1 MDVTGRNRHI
11 RPPFDRYGHPMA
23 VSLLPLIPSMFRT
36 LHRGAASLAAL
47 TLLCAPA
54 SARAQAAL
62 AATPV
67 AQEFDKLHFRSI
79 GPATMSGR
87 ISDLAIY
94 EANPAIW
101 YVGSAHGGVWKTTSN
116 GAIFTPLFQD
126 QGLIAIGDVAV
137 SQINPDLVWV
147 GTGESNNRQSTS
159 WGGGIYKSTDGGKTF
174 AMMGLPQSKHIN
186 RIVIHPAN
194 NDVVLVAATGP
205 LFGPGGERGVYKTTD
220 GGKSWKRVLTV
231 DDETG
236 ANELV
241 MSATD
246 PNILFAS
253 TYQRRRTACCM
264 NGGGP
269 GSALWKST
277 DGGDTWTKVTGTGF
291 PTGSLG
297 RIAVDVFRQSA
308 NIVYATV
315 EGPAPAAQR
324 AAAATENMDAA
335 PTAPPAPA
343 ARGVVAGVSGLYKS
357 TDGGASWTKQSNTN
371 ARPMYF
377 SQLRIDPV
385 NPERIYMGGVGLHL
399 SVDGGRTFETD
410 AALVTHDDVHGIW
423 IDPKNPEHVIIGNDG
438 GLATSYDMART
449 WQFIENVPVGLFY
462 HVGFDME
469 TPYNVCGGMQDNYDW
484 CGPSASRMN
493 RGIFNYDWFQILGG
507 DGFVAIPDLRDSR
520 IVYTESQDGNMVR
533 RNKVT
538 GESKSIRPTPQ
549 NVANATAGEA
559 YRFHWDTPLMLS
571 PNDPGTLLAAANR
584 VFRSTDRG
592 DSWTAISPDLTKNEK
607 RDSIVTMGLKGSEIA
622 ISRNDGISQW
632 PTIVALAESPKQ
644 KGVFYTGT
652 DDGTVS
658 MSKDNGA
665 TWQNITKNLPGFP
678 AGHAFVSEVVPSR
691 FESGTVY
698 ITVDNHR
705 LNDYESYVW
714 ASTDFGATFKSLTAT
729 LKGEVV
735 KTLTE
740 DTRNP
745 DVLYIG
751 TETGIFLTLD
761 RGKSWKRLK
770 ANFPTVRV
778 DELTIHPRDNA
789 LLVAT
794 HGRALWILDHLE
806 PIQEFNAAQKAD
818 ATLFT
823 PGQSLQWKAK
833 DDRNDE
839 FWGHQFFT
847 GENPPTETVLQ
858 LHLKKAVTN
867 PMLRISDASGAV
879 VRELPV
885 PAAKNVAGIQ
895 TVCWDQRVEPIGDAP
910 PVGGAPAG
918 RAPAGG
924 GGFGGARG
932 PIPGMPTPLPTVGY
946 LPDNPCAAAG
956 GAAGGGFGR
965 GGGGANQGPLVLPG
979 TYSVALV
986 VDGKTV
992 ESKKLTIVMDPLV
1005 QLTQAERVAYNGLAT
1020 ALHNAQQAGAAAAAP
1035 MTALLVEV
1043 RKAAAKMD
1051 STPTLADSV
1060 KTQFAAFRKEFD
1072 VVRAKLGAGAPA
1084 VAFGPGGG
1092 GGAAG
1097 FGAADAN
1104 VLARLGAVKS
1114 GMLGV
1119 WETPSDAV
1127 QKQAAAAKASV
1138 EAAVAE
1144 SKAFMARATAMSALL
1159 AANGITLT
1167 VPAS

>member
-1 MDVTGRNRHI
+1 M
-11 RPPFDRYGHPMA
+11 
-23 VSLLPLIPSMFRT
+23 SRT
-36 LHRGAASLAAL
+36 LHSRAALLAAL
-47 TLLCAPA
+47 SLLCAP
-54 SARAQAAL
+54 L
-62 AATPV
+62 AV
-67 AQEFDKLHFRSI
+67 HAQEFDKLHFRSI

-116 GAIFTPLFQD
+116 GALFTPLFQD

-186 RIVIHPAN
+186 RIVMHPTN

-220 GGKSWKRVLTV
+220 GGKSWKQVLTV

-277 DGGDTWTKVTGTGF
+277 DGGETWVKVTGTGF
-291 PTGSLG
+291 PTGPLG
-297 RIAVDVFRQSA
+297 RISVDVFRQSP

-315 EGPAPAAQR
+315 EGPAPSAQR
-324 AAAATENMDAA
+324 AGAATENMNPA
-335 PTAPPAPA
+335 PAAPA

-357 TDGGASWTKQSNTN
+357 NDGGATWTKQSNTN

-385 NPERIYMGGVGLHL
+385 NPDRIYMGGVGLHL
-399 SVDGGRTFETD
+399 SLDGGRTFETD
-410 AALVTHDDVHGIW
+410 VALVTHDDVHGIW
-423 IDPKNPEHVIIGNDG
+423 INPKNPDHVIIGSDG
-438 GLATSYDMART
+438 GLSTSYDMSRT
-449 WQFIENVPVGLFY
+449 WSFLPNVPVGLFY
-462 HVGFDME
+462 HVSFDME

-520 IVYTESQDGNMVR
+520 IIYTESQDGNMVR

-538 GESKSIRPTPQ
+538 GESKAIRPTPQ
-549 NVANATAGEA
+549 NVVNATAGEA

-571 PNDPGTLLAAANR
+571 PNDPSVLLAAANR

-607 RDSIVTMGLKGSEIA
+607 RDDIVTMGLKGSDIA

-632 PTIVALAESPKQ
+632 PTIVALSESPKQ

-698 ITVDNHR
+698 ITVANYR
-705 LNDYESYVW
+705 QNDYAPYVW
-714 ASTDFGATFKSLTAT
+714 MSTDFGATFRAITSGLN
-729 LKGEVV
+729 GEVV
-735 KTLTE
+735 RTLTE

-745 DVLYIG
+745 DVLYVG

-778 DELTIHPRDNA
+778 DELAIHPRDNA

-806 PIQEFNAAQKAD
+806 PIQEFSAAQKAD

-823 PGQSLQWKAK
+823 PGSSLQWKAK

-858 LHLKKAVTN
+858 MHLKKAVTN
-867 PMLRISDASGAV
+867 PMLRISDANGAA
-879 VRELPV
+879 VRELAV
-885 PAAKNVAGIQ
+885 PTAKNVAGIQ
-895 TVCWDQRVEPIGDAP
+895 TVCWDQRVEPIPDA
-910 PVGGAPAG
+910 APAG
-918 RAPAGG
+918 GPPAGGPGGGG
-924 GGFGGARG
+924 GGFGGGGRG
-932 PIPGMPTPLPTVGY
+932 PIAGLPTPLPTIGY
-946 LPDNPCAAAG
+946 LPENPCAAAG
-956 GAAGGGFGR
+956 GAGAGGGGFGR

-979 TYSVALV
+979 TYTVALV

-992 ESKKLTIVMDPLV
+992 ASKPLTIVMDPEV
-1005 QLTQAERVAYNGLAT
+1005 QLTAAQRVAYNALAT
-1020 ALHNAQQAGAAAAAP
+1020 ELHTAQQAGAAAAAP
-1035 MTALLVEV
+1035 MTALLAEV

-1060 KTQFAAFRKEFD
+1060 KTQFAAFRKDFD
-1072 VVRAKLGAGAPA
+1072 AVRAKLGAGAPV

-1092 GGAAG
+1092 GGGGAG
-1097 FGAADAN
+1097 FGSNDAN

-1119 WETPSDAV
+1119 WETPSASV
-1127 QKQAAAAKASV
+1127 QSQATSAKAAV

-1144 SKAFMARATAMSALL
+1144 AKTLMARARSLRALL
-1159 AANGITLT
+1159 AANGITMA
-1167 VPAS
+1167 VPAI

>member
-1 MDVTGRNRHI
+1 M
-11 RPPFDRYGHPMA
+11 
-23 VSLLPLIPSMFRT
+23 SRT
-36 LHRGAASLAAL
+36 LHRRAASLAAL
-47 TLLCAPA
+47 SLLCAPI
-54 SARAQAAL
+54 AAH
-62 AATPV
+62 

-101 YVGSAHGGVWKTTSN
+101 YVGTAHGGVWKTTSN
-116 GAIFTPLFQD
+116 GALFTPLFQD

-159 WGGGIYKSTDGGKTF
+159 WGSGVYKSTDGGKTF

-186 RIVIHPAN
+186 RIVMHPTN

-220 GGKSWKRVLTV
+220 GGKSWKQVLKG
-231 DDETG
+231 DDDTG
-236 ANELV
+236 ANDLV
-241 MSATD
+241 MSSTD

-253 TYQRRRTACCM
+253 MYQRRRTACCM

-291 PTGSLG
+291 PTGPLG
-297 RIAVDVFRQSA
+297 RIAVDVFRQSP

-315 EGPAPAAQR
+315 EGPAPTAQR
-324 AAAATENMDAA
+324 AAAATENMN
-335 PTAPPAPA
+335 PAPA
-343 ARGVVAGVSGLYKS
+343 GRGVVAGVSGLYKS
-357 TDGGASWTKQSNTN
+357 TDGGATWTKQSNTN

-423 IDPKNPEHVIIGNDG
+423 IDPKNPDHVIIGNDG
-438 GLATSYDMART
+438 GLATSYDMSRT

-520 IVYTESQDGNMVR
+520 IIYTESQDGNMVR

-549 NVANATAGEA
+549 NVGNATAGEA

-571 PNDPGTLLAAANR
+571 PNDPGVLLAAANR

-607 RDSIVTMGLKGSEIA
+607 RDDIVTMGLKGSDIA

-632 PTIVALAESPKQ
+632 PTIVALSESPKQ

-705 LNDYESYVW
+705 LNDYAPYVW
-714 ASTDFGATFKSLTAT
+714 MSTDFGASFKPITVGLI
-729 LKGEVV
+729 GEVV

-745 DVLYIG
+745 DVLYVG
-751 TETGIFLTLD
+751 TDTGIFLTLD
-761 RGKSWKRLK
+761 RGKTWKRLK

-806 PIQEFNAAQKAD
+806 PIQEFTTAQKAD

-823 PGQSLQWKAK
+823 PGPSLQWKAK

-858 LHLKKAVTN
+858 VHLKKAVAN
-867 PMLRISDASGAV
+867 PMLRISDAKGAV
-879 VRELPV
+879 VRELTL

-895 TVCWDQRVEPIGDAP
+895 TVCWDQRVEPIREAT
-910 PVGGAPAG
+910 PAG
-918 RAPAGG
+918 GPPAGGPGSG
-924 GGFGGARG
+924 GGFGGGGRG
-932 PIPGMPTPLPTVGY
+932 PLPGMPTPLPTVGY
-946 LPDNPCAAAG
+946 LPENPCAAAG
-956 GAAGGGFGR
+956 GAGGAGGGFGR
-965 GGGGANQGPLVLPG
+965 GGGGANQGPQVLPG
-979 TYSVALV
+979 TYTVALV

-992 ESKKLTIVMDPLV
+992 ESKPLTIVMDPQV
-1005 QLTQAERVAYNGLAT
+1005 QFTAAQRAAYNALAT
-1020 ALHNAQQAGAAAAAP
+1020 DLHTAQQAGAAAATP
-1035 MTALLVEV
+1035 MTALLAEV
-1043 RKAAAKMD
+1043 RKAAAKID

-1060 KTQFAAFRKEFD
+1060 KSQFAAFRKDFD
-1072 VVRAKLGAGAPA
+1072 AVRGKLGAGAPA
-1084 VAFGPGGG
+1084 VPFGPGGG
-1092 GGAAG
+1092 GGGGAG
-1097 FGAADAN
+1097 FGANDAN

-1114 GMLGV
+1114 GMLGL
-1119 WETPSDAV
+1119 WETPSESV
-1127 QKQAAAAKASV
+1127 QTQAASAKAAV

-1144 SKAFMARATAMSALL
+1144 SKTFMARARSMSALL
-1159 AANGITLT
+1159 AANGITMA
-1167 VPAS
+1167 VPAN

>member
-1 MDVTGRNRHI
+1 M
-11 RPPFDRYGHPMA
+11 
-23 VSLLPLIPSMFRT
+23 SRT
-36 LHRGAASLAAL
+36 LHRRAASLAAL
-47 TLLCAPA
+47 SLLCAPI
-54 SARAQAAL
+54 AAH
-62 AATPV
+62 

-101 YVGSAHGGVWKTTSN
+101 YVGTAHGGVWKTTSN
-116 GAIFTPLFQD
+116 GALFTPLFQD

-159 WGGGIYKSTDGGKTF
+159 WGSGVYKSTDGGKTF

-186 RIVIHPAN
+186 RIVMHPTN

-220 GGKSWKRVLTV
+220 GGKSWKQVLKG
-231 DDETG
+231 DDDTG
-236 ANELV
+236 ANDLV
-241 MSATD
+241 MSSTD

-253 TYQRRRTACCM
+253 MYQRRRTACCM

-291 PTGSLG
+291 PTGPLG
-297 RIAVDVFRQSA
+297 RIAVDVFRQSP

-315 EGPAPAAQR
+315 EGPAPTAQR
-324 AAAATENMDAA
+324 AAAATENMN
-335 PTAPPAPA
+335 PAPA
-343 ARGVVAGVSGLYKS
+343 GRGVVAGVSGLYKS
-357 TDGGASWTKQSNTN
+357 TDGGATWTKQSNTN

-423 IDPKNPEHVIIGNDG
+423 IDPKNPDHVIIGNDG
-438 GLATSYDMART
+438 GLATSYDMSRT

-520 IVYTESQDGNMVR
+520 IIYTESQDGNMVR

-549 NVANATAGEA
+549 NVGNATAGEA

-571 PNDPGTLLAAANR
+571 PNDPGVLLAAANR

-607 RDSIVTMGLKGSEIA
+607 RDDIVTMGLKGSDIA

-632 PTIVALAESPKQ
+632 PTIVALSESPKQ

-705 LNDYESYVW
+705 LNDYAPYVW
-714 ASTDFGATFKSLTAT
+714 MSTDFGASFKPITVGLI
-729 LKGEVV
+729 GEVV

-745 DVLYIG
+745 DVLYVG

-761 RGKSWKRLK
+761 RGKTWKRLK

-806 PIQEFNAAQKAD
+806 PIQEFTTAQKAD

-823 PGQSLQWKAK
+823 PGPSLQWKAK

-858 LHLKKAVTN
+858 VHLKKAVAN
-867 PMLRISDASGAV
+867 PMLRISDAKGAV
-879 VRELPV
+879 VRELTL

-895 TVCWDQRVEPIGDAP
+895 TVCWDQRVEPIREAT
-910 PVGGAPAG
+910 PAG
-918 RAPAGG
+918 GPPAGGPGGG
-924 GGFGGARG
+924 GGFGGGGRG
-932 PIPGMPTPLPTVGY
+932 PLPGMPTPLPTVGY
-946 LPDNPCAAAG
+946 LPENPCAAAG
-956 GAAGGGFGR
+956 GAGGAGGGFGR
-965 GGGGANQGPLVLPG
+965 GGGGANQGPQVLPG
-979 TYSVALV
+979 TYTVALV

-992 ESKKLTIVMDPLV
+992 ESKPLTIVMDPQV
-1005 QLTQAERVAYNGLAT
+1005 QFTAAQRAAYNALAT
-1020 ALHNAQQAGAAAAAP
+1020 DLHTAQQAGAAAATP
-1035 MTALLVEV
+1035 MTALLAEV
-1043 RKAAAKMD
+1043 RKAAAKID

-1060 KTQFAAFRKEFD
+1060 KTQFAAFRKDFD
-1072 VVRAKLGAGAPA
+1072 AVRGKLGAGAPA
-1084 VAFGPGGG
+1084 VPFGPGGG
-1092 GGAAG
+1092 GGAGGGAG
-1097 FGAADAN
+1097 FGANDAN

-1114 GMLGV
+1114 GMLGL
-1119 WETPSDAV
+1119 WETPSESV
-1127 QKQAAAAKASV
+1127 QTQAASAKAAV

-1144 SKAFMARATAMSALL
+1144 SKTFMARARSMSALL
-1159 AANGITLT
+1159 AANGITMA
-1167 VPAS
+1167 VPAN

>member
-1 MDVTGRNRHI
+1 M
-11 RPPFDRYGHPMA
+11 
-23 VSLLPLIPSMFRT
+23 SRT
-36 LHRGAASLAAL
+36 LHRRAASLAAL
-47 TLLCAPA
+47 SLLCAPI
-54 SARAQAAL
+54 AAH
-62 AATPV
+62 

-87 ISDLAIY
+87 VSDLAIY

-101 YVGSAHGGVWKTTSN
+101 YVGTAHGGVWKTTSN
-116 GAIFTPLFQD
+116 GALFTPLFQD

-186 RIVIHPAN
+186 RIVIHPTN

-220 GGKSWKRVLTV
+220 GGKSWKQVLKG
-231 DDETG
+231 DDDTG
-236 ANELV
+236 ANDLV

-253 TYQRRRTACCM
+253 MYQRRRTACCM

-291 PTGSLG
+291 PTGPLG
-297 RIAVDVFRQSA
+297 RIAVDVFRQSP

-315 EGPAPAAQR
+315 EGPAPGTQR
-324 AAAATENMDAA
+324 AAAATENMEA
-335 PTAPPAPA
+335 APA
-343 ARGVVAGVSGLYKS
+343 APAGRGVVAGVSGVYKS
-357 TDGGASWTKQSNTN
+357 TDGGATWTKQSNTN

-423 IDPKNPEHVIIGNDG
+423 IDPKNPDHVIIGNDG
-438 GLATSYDMART
+438 GLATSYDMSRT

-520 IVYTESQDGNMVR
+520 IIYTESQDGNMVR

-549 NVANATAGEA
+549 NVVNATAGEA

-571 PNDPGTLLAAANR
+571 PNDPGVLLAAANR

-607 RDSIVTMGLKGSEIA
+607 RDSIVTMGLKGSDIA

-632 PTIVALAESPKQ
+632 PTIVALSESPKQ

-678 AGHAFVSEVVPSR
+678 VGHAFVSEVVPSR

-705 LNDYESYVW
+705 LNDYEPYIWV
-714 ASTDFGATFKSLTAT
+714 STDFGASFKSLTAT

-761 RGKSWKRLK
+761 RGKTWKRLK

-806 PIQEFNAAQKAD
+806 PIQEFSAAQKAD

-823 PGQSLQWKAK
+823 PGPSLQWKAK

-879 VRELPV
+879 VRELAL

-895 TVCWDQRVEPIGDAP
+895 TVCWDQRVEPIREAT
-910 PVGGAPAG
+910 PAG
-918 RAPAGG
+918 GPPAGGPPAGGPG
-924 GGFGGARG
+924 GGFGGGGRG
-932 PIPGMPTPLPTVGY
+932 PIPGLPTPLPTIGY
-946 LPDNPCAAAG
+946 LPENPCAAAG
-956 GAAGGGFGR
+956 GAGAGGFGR
-965 GGGGANQGPLVLPG
+965 GGGGANQGPQVLPG
-979 TYSVALV
+979 TYTVALV

-992 ESKKLTIVMDPLV
+992 ESKPLTIVMDPQV
-1005 QLTQAERVAYNGLAT
+1005 QLTGAQRVAYNALAT
-1020 ALHNAQQAGAAAAAP
+1020 ELHSAQQAGAAAAAP
-1035 MTALLVEV
+1035 MTALLAEV

-1060 KTQFAAFRKEFD
+1060 KTQFAAFRKDFD
-1072 VVRAKLGAGAPA
+1072 AVRAKLGAGAPA
-1084 VAFGPGGG
+1084 IAFGPGGG
-1092 GGAAG
+1092 GGGAG
-1097 FGAADAN
+1097 FGTNDTN
-1104 VLARLGAVKS
+1104 VLARLGAVKT
-1114 GMLGV
+1114 GMLGL
-1119 WETPSDAV
+1119 WETPSESV
-1127 QKQAAAAKASV
+1127 QRQAASAKAAV
-1138 EAAVAE
+1138 EAAVTE
-1144 SKAFMARATAMSALL
+1144 SKAFMARARSISAML
-1159 AANGITLT
+1159 AANGITLA
-1167 VPAS
+1167 VPAN